1 MLKVALTGG
10 IGSGKSLAGEYFE
23 LIGATVIDSDQ
34 LARDVVER
42 GTEGFDEILLAFG
55 DEILFNGNLDR
66 RKLAGLIFDDPVAKA
81 KLEEI
86 VGNATAL
93 RRLIVKEIETDA
105 KTFAD
110 PRRTLIQEEKKA
122 VAEVKV
128 VDEPVTV
135 VVSEKGWVRA
145 RNGHGHDSSSFAFKA
160 GDGLYG
166 TFECRTVDTFI
177 AFGSNGRIY
186 SVPVSLLP
194 GARGDG
200 QPVTTLIDLEAG
212 TQLLHYVAGP
222 ASATYL
228 LSSSGGYGFLA
239 NIEHMASR
247 NKSGKA
253 FLTVNEG
260 ETVCRPSPVSGG
272 SGETPW
278 PVAVNVACASVG
290 GRFLTFAI
298 GELKTMEKGG
308 RGLMLIDLEPKDS
321 LAGAAAYSRSVRIDG
336 IGRGGKARE
345 EILEIRSL
353 NNAKAARAKK
363 GKVADLGFK
372 PSGVVRLE

>member
-1 MLKVALTGG
+1 LM
-10 IGSGKSLAGEYFE
+10 
-23 LIGATVIDSDQ
+23 
-34 LARDVVER
+34 
-42 GTEGFDEILLAFG
+42 
-55 DEILFNGNLDR
+55 
-66 RKLAGLIFDDPVAKA
+66 
-81 KLEEI
+81 
-86 VGNATAL
+86 
-93 RRLIVKEIETDA
+93 VKEIEADA

-128 VDEPVTV
+128 IDEPVTV

-145 RNGHGHDSSSFAFKA
+145 RTGHGHEASAFAFKA

-186 SVPVSLLP
+186 SVPVSALP

-200 QPVTTLIDLEAG
+200 QPVTTLVDLESG

-228 LSSSGGYGFLA
+228 LSSSGGYGFMA
-239 NIEHMASR
+239 NIEHMISR
-247 NKSGKA
+247 NKGGKA
-253 FLTVNEG
+253 FITVGEG

-272 SGETPW
+272 SGSQ
-278 PVAVNVACASVG
+278 PVVPATHVACASTG
-290 GRFLTFAI
+290 GRFLTFELS
-298 GELKTMEKGG
+298 ELKVNEKGG
-308 RGLMLIDLEPKDS
+308 RGLMLIDLEAKDA
-321 LAGAAAYSRSVRIDG
+321 LAGAAAYTRSVRIEG

-345 EILEIRSL
+345 ETLEIRSL
-353 NNAKAARAKK
+353 NNARAARAKK

-372 PSGVVRLE
+372 PNAVIRVE